1 MFLRYLFVCF
11 TGILL
16 VACNP
21 EPAADS
27 AEETAATPAETATAN
42 ALRGLYVSFAD
53 APIFIDCSFEKRYPV
68 AMEGAH
74 GEVEQGYLDL
84 KQTPTPALITVEGR
98 FEERKVDE
106 GAKTTFLVIDKLIS
120 LEGDKTCGEF

>member
-1 MFLRYLFVCF
+1 MFLRYFLVCT
-11 TGILL
+11 TGMLL
-16 VACNP
+16 AACNP
-21 EPAADS
+21 ESTADTVEKNSAAS
-27 AEETAATPAETATAN
+27 AETPTAN